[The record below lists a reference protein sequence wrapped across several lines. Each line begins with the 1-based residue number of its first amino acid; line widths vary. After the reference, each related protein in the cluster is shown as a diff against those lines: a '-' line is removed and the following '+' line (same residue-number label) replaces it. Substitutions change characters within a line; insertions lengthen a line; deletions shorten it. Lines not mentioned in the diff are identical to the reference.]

1 MKLGVN
7 QANTVVHIHRTGKT
21 DDGISTCALFPAV
34 TISFGIQ
41 LSLSLSF
48 SLSLSLAFFVFFFFS
63 LSLSISLCLS
73 FLWQISLQQCHVL
86 EGLFSDNLS
95 DNLAITICCSRPLA
109 KP

>member
-41 LSLSLSF
+41 LSLSLSSLSFSLSLSRLLFSFF
-48 SLSLSLAFFVFFFFS
+48 SLSLSLY
-63 LSLSISLCLS
+63 LSLSVVFVAN
-73 FLWQISLQQCHVL
+73 FLTTMSCVGGVI
-86 EGLFSDNLS
+86 
-95 DNLAITICCSRPLA
+95 
-109 KP
+109 

>member
-48 SLSLSLAFFVFFFFS
+48 SLSLACFFRFFFS
-63 LSLSISLCLS
+63 LSLYLSLS
-73 FLWQISLQQCHVL
+73 VVFVANFLTTMSCVGGVI
-86 EGLFSDNLS
+86 
-95 DNLAITICCSRPLA
+95 
-109 KP
+109 

>member
-34 TISFGIQ
+34 TISFGIH
-41 LSLSLSF
+41 LSLSF
-48 SLSLSLAFFVFFFFS
+48 SLSLSLAFFVFFLS